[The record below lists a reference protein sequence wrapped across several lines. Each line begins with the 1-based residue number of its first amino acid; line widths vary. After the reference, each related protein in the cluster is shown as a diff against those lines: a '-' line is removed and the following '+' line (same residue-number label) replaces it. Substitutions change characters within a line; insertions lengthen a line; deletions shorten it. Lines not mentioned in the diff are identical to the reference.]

1 MRAFTR
7 TGGPLTLEEKDRLL
21 EALEALRNE
30 EHAMSTKARVHLYML
45 HPIGPLDA
53 GRVRMFMADAR
64 AHYGA
69 CVKDLPPN
77 YPATLPH

>member
-1 MRAFTR
+1 
-7 TGGPLTLEEKDRLL
+7 
-21 EALEALRNE
+21 
-30 EHAMSTKARVHLYML
+30 ML

-69 CVKDLPPN
+69 CAKDLPPN